1 MKKMF
6 LCWLIVYFGMGNI
19 FLLQVIKFPDLNH
32 HYQLHFQNDALTLLE
47 FLNLHYNSKEDKND
61 KDLAADNAL
70 PFKSSVSGEKPFN
83 SSQPEKNKQVVLFTP
98 AQQLLFAK
106 VTKDGGQQQLSE
118 IFQPPR
124 C

>member
-1 MKKMF
+1 MKKIF
-6 LCWLIVYFGMGNI
+6 LYWLIVYFGMGNI
-19 FLLQVIKFPDLNH
+19 FLLQVIKFPDLNN
-32 HYQLHFQNDALTLLE
+32 HYQLHFQSDALTLFE
-47 FLNLHYNSKEDKND
+47 FLNLHYNTREDETD

-83 SSQPEKNKQVVLFTP
+83 SSPPENRQEVVLHTP
-98 AQQLLFAK
+98 AQLLLFAK
-106 VTKDGGQQQLSE
+106 VTKDGGQQLQSE

>member
-1 MKKMF
+1 MKKVF
-6 LCWLIVYFGMGNI
+6 LYWLIIYFGMGNI
-19 FLLQVIKFPDLNH
+19 FLLQVIKFPDLNN
-32 HYQLHFQNDALTLLE
+32 HYQLHFQHDALTLLE
-47 FLNLHYNSKEDKND
+47 FLNLHYNTKEDKND

-83 SSQPEKNKQVVLFTP
+83 SSQPEKHKQVLINTP
-98 AQQLLFAK
+98 AHQLLFVI
-106 VTKDGGQQQLSE
+106 VTKDGGQQLQSE